1 MVNKNG
7 ESLHRWW
14 GYSKEMLFEE
24 LDLGFSDL
32 TTITEKEARYKNHP
46 DAKTARLLAS
56 FYNTQGEIKK
66 AAAFFEDAAK
76 YDPDNDYA
84 MELFEIYSMG
94 HRKNIYSLQEMQEV
108 ANRAVIS
115 AEVDE
120 DAKTGIYA
128 QMTSV
133 IKENPEDEKILT
145 FLSEGYEYLNN
156 HEKSAPKWAK
166 DAINIAYALYIEKN
180 MEKAVHLKKLSY
192 KDGWQD
198 NPGDLNSFAWWCFEN
213 KINLEE
219 ARQLGQKGIK
229 LAQPGREKA
238 MILDTVAE
246 IVNLAGSPEEAIALM
261 EQALDEDPENEYY
274 QKQLERFKKLVKNLN

>member
-1 MVNKNG
+1 MANKNG

-32 TTITEKEARYKNHP
+32 TTTAEKEARYKNNP

-66 AAAFFEDAAK
+66 AATFFEDAAK

-84 MELFEIYSMG
+84 MELFQIYSMG
-94 HRKNIYSLQEMQEV
+94 YRKNIYNLQEMQSV
-108 ANRAVIS
+108 ADRAVRSTEI
-115 AEVDE
+115 DE

-128 QMTSV
+128 QMTSI
-133 IKENPEDEKILT
+133 IKENPQDEKMLT
-145 FLSEGYEYLNN
+145 FLSQGYEYLNK
-156 HEKSAPKWAK
+156 HENSAPKWAK
-166 DAINIAYALYIEKN
+166 DAINISYALYIEKN
-180 MEKAVHLKKLSY
+180 IEEAVKLKKLSY
-192 KDGWQD
+192 EDGWED

-213 KINLEE
+213 KINLDE
-219 ARQLGQKGIK
+219 ARKFGQKGIK

-246 IVNLAGSPEEAIALM
+246 IVNLDGSPKEAIVLM
-261 EQALDEDPENEYY
+261 EQALTEDPENEYY
-274 QKQLERFKKLVKNLN
+274 QKQLERFRKLE